1 MRVRLMLVAALA
13 ACQSSPSP
21 IEHLAGT
28 SAQGPASADP
38 WSKAPTGDATVTDER
53 DKTSGPLGGF
63 DLQGML
69 GKVKDAI
76 DKPGPYETPEHSPD
90 YDATK
95 KHVGVMKLGGA
106 IVEREAFS
114 LTGGHG
120 TELRAV
126 IDRFRELAKDDL
138 LTGLVVRVD
147 GLQIS
152 LPDAIEL
159 RAALHDFRAT
169 KKTLTCH
176 AEGADNATYMVLAG
190 CETIALAPL
199 GEVVIPGPAAMPIH
213 VKGLL
218 DKLGV
223 QAGFLHVGDY
233 KGAAEPLT
241 RDAPSK
247 FMEEAL
253 GAILDRRYKSMV
265 AIIATERKL
274 DPAAVPALI
283 DTAMFPAEAA
293 KAAKLVDDV
302 APYEAVRDSRGPWV
316 KIDLSPDKKDQLAEM
331 MKIARFFGAMPAAK
345 PVGDHVAVVYAVGN
359 IVDGGGE
366 GVLGARQEIAA
377 HTLVPALHAMAIDD
391 SIKAVVLRV
400 DSGGGSAQA
409 SELIW
414 AAVAQLKAKKPVIVS
429 MSDVAASGGYYI
441 SSGATR
447 IYALDDT
454 LTGSIGVVGGKIAPG
469 GALEKIGVTTFPM
482 GRGKRATMWAKLT
495 PWTDDE
501 KKAIQDTMQAVYEV
515 FVGRVATGRNLTP
528 AAVQAVAQGRVW
540 TGEKAKEI
548 GLVDE
553 IGGLDAALAEARDL
567 GKVSADADLEIYPPG
582 PTLRDVLVRFGQVQT
597 PLGLGSHAALAEAAR
612 GLAPEV
618 VDATEQLVERVM
630 SFRSAGIQAVTIVP
644 VLR

>member
-1 MRVRLMLVAALA
+1 MRARLLLVAALA
-13 ACQSSPSP
+13 ACQSTPSP
-21 IEHLAGT
+21 IESIAAT
-28 SAQGPASADP
+28 TAPPSATADP
-38 WSKAPTGDATVTDER
+38 WSKAVASDPAAVVDD
-53 DKTSGPLGGF
+53 DKRSGALGGF

-76 DKPGPYETPEHSPD
+76 DRPGPYETPDQSKD

-120 TELRAV
+120 TELRTV
-126 IDRFRELAKDDL
+126 IDRLRQLAKDDL
-138 LTGLVVRVD
+138 LAGLVLRVD

-159 RAALHDFRAT
+159 RVALHDFRAT

-176 AEGADNATYMVLAG
+176 AENADNATYLVLAA
-190 CETIALAPL
+190 CENIALAPL
-199 GEVVIPGPAAMPIH
+199 GEIVIPGPAAMPIH

-223 QAGFLHVGDY
+223 QADFLHVGDY

-247 FMEEAL
+247 FMEETL

-265 AIIATERKL
+265 AIIASERKL
-274 DPAAVPALI
+274 EPAAVPALI

-293 KAAKLVDDV
+293 KAARLVDDV
-302 APYEAVRDSRGPWV
+302 APYEAVRDSKGPWV
-316 KIDLSPDKKDQLAEM
+316 KIDLSPDKKDRLAEM
-331 MKIARFFGAMPAAK
+331 LKIARFFGAMPAAK
-345 PVGDHVAVVYAVGN
+345 PAGDHVAVVYAIGN

-377 HTLVPALHAMAIDD
+377 HTLVPALAALARDP
-391 SIKAVVLRV
+391 SVKAVVLRV

-414 AAVAQLKAKKPVIVS
+414 TAVAQLKAKKPVIVS

-441 SSGATR
+441 ASGATK
-447 IYALDDT
+447 IYALEDT

-495 PWTDDE
+495 PWSDDE
-501 KKAIQDTMQAVYEV
+501 KMAIQATMQAVYEV

-528 AAVQAVAQGRVW
+528 AAVQAIAQGRVW

-548 GLVDE
+548 GLVDA

-582 PTLRDVLVRFGQVQT
+582 PSMRDVLVSFGQVQA
-597 PLGLGSHAALAEAAR
+597 PHGLGAHAALAEAGR
-612 GLAPEV
+612 GLAPDV
-618 VDATEQLVERVM
+618 VDATEKLVELVM
-630 SFRSAGIQAVTIVP
+630 SFRGSAIQAVAIVP